1 MSGCMMT
8 LYGVGR
14 FLLYNIN
21 LTVSVTLLEI
31 PVRLSGGYNYD
42 SATVDCLSKVVKVRV
57 T

>member
-1 MSGCMMT
+1 MMT